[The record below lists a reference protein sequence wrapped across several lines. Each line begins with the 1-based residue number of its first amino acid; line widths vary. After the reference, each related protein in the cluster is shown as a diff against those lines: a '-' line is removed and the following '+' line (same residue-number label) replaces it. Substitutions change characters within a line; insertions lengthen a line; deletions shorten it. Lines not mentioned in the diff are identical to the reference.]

1 MLNQFSSLI
10 NQISVKT
17 QVISITILSLFGIG
31 AIFIGSYYTADLVEA
46 ATNYS
51 IAATDKANSLGEI
64 DKLGLELRSSEKD
77 YIAHADGKSITQF
90 TQAFQTANI
99 IIKTLKNEIV
109 DTNNQQTLS
118 KIYNGF
124 QLYSK
129 QFDEIKRLK
138 QGLGIDENNGH
149 LGKLNNSIASLDN
162 VILAMKKKMF
172 EPTKL
177 DAVNLEL
184 YSLRLH
190 QKDFIS
196 SDNAK
201 YIKLYEIGLKKLD
214 KIVAETFISEE
225 QKTTL
230 ISSIGGYK
238 KTFQI
243 WSEAREIYNQEVS
256 KLSVIYLEFAPKIEQ
271 LIAVYSI
278 VSQSAT
284 TQRLSTKDSS
294 NYILAMI
301 SLVIGFLIAFVS
313 FLIATNIAQRIKQ
326 LNLRMQSLAAG
337 DTGGKIPNIDFKN
350 ELGDMARSL
359 LVFKD
364 NILARIQSEIE
375 KEKQNGEELRKVK
388 YIAGL
393 IDGFQKNSTQSI
405 DNVQQSSRRLEE
417 VSKSLNDTA
426 INMQTQSQFVTENV
440 QNTSANVISA
450 ASAAEEMAVSISE
463 IAEQAS
469 LSTDI
474 AEEARVK
481 TNATVSVINTLSSS
495 AKHIEAVVKLIEE
508 IAEQTNLLALNAT
521 IEAARAGDA
530 GKGFAVVANEV
541 KSLASQTAKAT
552 EEIAERVNAIQADS
566 IKANDAIVEVESI
579 ITKLSDTS
587 LGVATAVE
595 EQSAATN
602 EIAANVNNASTLSS
616 KSAESMNVVED
627 SIRETKSVSNN
638 VYGLANDLNSQI
650 AKLQSEISEFLKG
663 VKTN

>member
-51 IAATDKANSLGEI
+51 IAATDKANSLGQI

-149 LGKLNNSIASLDN
+149 LGTLNNSIASLDN